1 MNDMSNWIVRANPDQ
16 FRIHDFI
23 RDHGFVEY
31 RQTDKWEEGDIIYL
45 YITGDDAKRVEYKM
59 IVERANIP
67 YNESFDDRA
76 YSLLNPPNTWTD
88 TDKAVRFKL
97 IKRVE
102 NNELSYKKLCEH
114 GYVGKNGRPLPMT
127 SNRRL
132 SDETSSY
139 IESYFK

>member
-76 YSLLNPPNTWTD
+76 YSRLNPPNTWTD
-88 TDKAVRFKL
+88 TDKAVHQK
-97 IKRVE
+97 
-102 NNELSYKKLCEH
+102 S
-114 GYVGKNGRPLPMT
+114 
-127 SNRRL
+127 
-132 SDETSSY
+132 
-139 IESYFK
+139 

>member
-1 MNDMSNWIVRANPDQ
+1 MSNWIVRANPDQ

-45 YITGDDAKRVEYKM
+45 YITGDAKRVEYKM
-59 IVERANIP
+59 VVKRANIP
-67 YNESFDDRA
+67 LKDAYDDRA
-76 YSLLNPPNTWTD
+76 YSSKNPPSTFLESEVF
-88 TDKAVRFKL
+88 ARFSL

-127 SNRRL
+127 SNRIL
-132 SDETSSY
+132 PIETASY
-139 IESYFK
+139 IESFF

>member
-1 MNDMSNWIVRANPDQ
+1 MREFMSAVFPGFYEKKTTIATWQ
-16 FRIHDFI
+16 FSINRSSSHKDAAKAFI
-23 RDHGFVEY
+23 R
-31 RQTDKWEEGDIIYL
+31 

-139 IESYFK
+139 IEKYFKS